1 MKDVTIVVDG
11 QTIVF
16 EVPTRTTHD
25 DLVNAVVNGV
35 QVIGGRPKRP

>member
-25 DLVNAVVNGV
+25 DLVNAITEAINHV
-35 QVIGGRPKRP
+35 GGRPKR

>member
-16 EVPTRTTHD
+16 EVPIRTTHD
-25 DLVNAVVNGV
+25 DLVNAVIQGLEHV
-35 QVIGGRPKRP
+35 GGRPKR